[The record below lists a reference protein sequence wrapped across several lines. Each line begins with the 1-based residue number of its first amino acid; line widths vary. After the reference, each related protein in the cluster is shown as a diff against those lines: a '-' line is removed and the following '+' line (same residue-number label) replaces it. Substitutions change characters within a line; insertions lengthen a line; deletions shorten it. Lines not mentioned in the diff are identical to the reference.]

1 MTSRK
6 RLTKDLMNNYSI
18 FNGAKDFTSD
28 GLQKCLVFVST
39 RGIYWISKDGSDI
52 KIESWKSTG
61 M

>member
-28 GLQKCLVFVST
+28 GLQNCLVFVST
-39 RGIYWISKDGSDI
+39 RGIYWISKDGSDS